1 MNMLTEW
8 LEREKKETKKH
19 KKNKNTFIM
28 GLFDLFKNMRS
39 NNRKLASYYTDVH
52 PAGLAFHIDGILGN
66 LWEATNHKGK
76 KEYFLMPHDECWNTM
91 CSISNNHRKFCPD
104 PNDFVLD
111 FADLYVDLS
120 EIYGP
125 AKDEKMV
132 WVYKM

>member
-1 MNMLTEW
+1 
-8 LEREKKETKKH
+8 
-19 KKNKNTFIM
+19 M
-28 GLFDLFKNMRS
+28 GLLNFFKKMRG
-39 NNRKLASYYTDVH
+39 NNRRLASYYTDVH

-66 LWEATNHKGK
+66 LWEATNPKGK

-91 CSISNNHRKFCPD
+91 CSISNSHRKFCPD

-120 EIYGP
+120 EIYDP